1 MFAAPEWSTACP
13 DWAERILDRRSLIA
27 CGALFPAQAEDALRV
42 FRSLRIVDAP
52 GQPTFGEAC
61 DPWVFDF
68 VGAIFGA
75 YDAENGRQLI
85 REFFLLISK
94 KNSKSTIAAG
104 IMVTALIINWRHY
117 SELLILAPT
126 LEVANNSFKPA
137 AAMVRADEQLSTL
150 LHIQDHLR
158 QITHL
163 HTHATLTVVA
173 AEAATV
179 GGKKGAFVLIDELWL
194 FGERASA
201 EAMLQEATGGQASRD
216 EGFVIYL
223 STQSD
228 KSPAGVFREKLEY
241 ARSVRDGLI
250 DDPSFLPVLYE
261 FPPALVASKA
271 YEQERFFYVT
281 NPNLGRSV
289 NADWLAGE
297 LKKKRDTS
305 GWQTFLAKHLNIEIT
320 LGLAGDRWAGA
331 NYWEAA
337 KIAAVVSF
345 RRGGTPER
353 EILAEMLS
361 MCDVAVV
368 GIDGGGLDDLLGGAV
383 IGRHAETRAW
393 LHWGHAWAQT
403 DVLERRQDI
412 APRLRDFERA
422 GQLTICD
429 SATQDIEEIAELC
442 EFVSDEGLLPEVGA
456 IGLDPQSVSA
466 LVDELA
472 SRGFSEEQM
481 VAVSQGFR
489 LSSSIWGVERKLKD
503 GTFLHCDQEMMAWCV
518 GNAKVEQRGNAVLI
532 TKQVAGKAKIDP
544 LMAVFDA
551 GALMARNPT
560 AKGKSVYLTRGALVL

>member
-1 MFAAPEWSTACP
+1 MFAAAEWSTACP
-13 DWAERILDRRSLIA
+13 DWAERILQRQSLIP
-27 CGALFPAQAEDALRV
+27 CGALFPAEAEDALRV
-42 FRSLRIVDAP
+42 FKSLRIVDAP

-61 DPWVFDF
+61 EPWVFDF

-75 YDAENGRQLI
+75 YDAESGRRLI

-94 KNSKSTIAAG
+94 KNAKSTIAAG

-137 AAMVRADEQLSTL
+137 AAMVRADEQLSKL
-150 LHIQDHLR
+150 LHIQDHLK

-173 AEAATV
+173 AESATV

-194 FGERASA
+194 FGERANA

-228 KSPAGVFREKLEY
+228 KAPAGVFKAKLEY
-241 ARSVRDGLI
+241 ARAVRDGLI
-250 DDPSFLPVLYE
+250 DDRSFLPVIYE
-261 FPPALVASKA
+261 FPRSMIASKA
-271 YEQERFFYVT
+271 YEKPENFYIT

-289 NADWLAGE
+289 NIDWLHRELVKALAGE
-297 LKKKRDTS
+297 TGK
-305 GWQTFLAKHLNIEIT
+305 QTFLAKHLNIEIT

-331 NYWEAA
+331 EYWEAA
-337 KIAAVVSF
+337 
-345 RRGGTPER
+345 
-353 EILAEMLS
+353 AEARLSLDAMLTK
-361 MCDVAVV
+361 CDVAVV
-368 GIDGGGLDDLLGGAV
+368 GVDGGGLDDLMGAGV
-383 IGRHAETRAW
+383 IGRDRQTRDW
-393 LHWGHAWAQT
+393 YLWCHAWAHR
-403 DVLERRQDI
+403 DVFERRKDI
-412 APRLRDFERA
+412 ADRLADFEKA
-422 GQLTICD
+422 GELTRCEHP
-429 SATQDIEEIAELC
+429 TQDIEEIADLC
-442 EFVSDEGLLPEVGA
+442 ERVADAGLMPEVGA
-456 IGLDPQSVSA
+456 IGLDPQSIAA

-472 SRGFSEEQM
+472 SRGFTGEQM

-489 LSSSIWGVERKLKD
+489 LSGAIWGAERKLKD
-503 GTFLHCDQEMMAWCV
+503 GTLKHCGQSLMNWCV

-544 LMAVFDA
+544 LIAAFNAV
-551 GALMARNPT
+551 ALMSRNPEAKEGGSMTDYVDALLGT
-560 AKGKSVYLTRGALVL
+560 AA